1 MMAIGADRRRQS
13 HKGPLKNHCRLV
25 PSSETWSGWKEVA
38 CDTEGR
44 EKGDVYTEVMAP
56 VAR

>member
-1 MMAIGADRRRQS
+1 MAIGADRRRQS
-13 HKGPLKNHCRLV
+13 HKGPFKNHCRLV
-25 PSSETWSGWKEVA
+25 PSSETRSGWKEVA